1 MGFVRDNKE
10 AHINEEGI
18 GSAVSM
24 KQCLTV
30 VAVEPLACA
39 DDIIGRSV
47 VAD

>member
-1 MGFVRDNKE
+1 MGFDRDNKE
-10 AHINEEGI
+10 AHIKEKGI

-24 KQCLTV
+24 RRGLTV

-39 DDIIGRSV
+39 DDIVGRSV